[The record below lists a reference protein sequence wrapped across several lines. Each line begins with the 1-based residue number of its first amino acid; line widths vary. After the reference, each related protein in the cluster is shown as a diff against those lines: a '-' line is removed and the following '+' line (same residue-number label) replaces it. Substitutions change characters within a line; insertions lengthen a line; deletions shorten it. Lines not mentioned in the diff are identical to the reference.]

1 MSLSETIR
9 LTRQKA
15 LLNQEEFA
23 SKLHVSLASVSRWEI
38 GKSIPNIS
46 AMKAIKA
53 FCEENG
59 YSYELIENEWL
70 VSRMEGKK

>member
-1 MSLSETIR
+1 MSLSESIR

-23 SKLHVSLASVSRWEI
+23 KALNVSLASVNRWEV

-46 AMKAIKA
+46 AMKSIKA
-53 FCEENG
+53 FCEEQG
-59 YSYELIENEWL
+59 LSFEDIENEWIMARSGVL
-70 VSRMEGKK
+70 K

>member
-23 SKLHVSLASVSRWEI
+23 DALHVSLASVSRWEI
-38 GKSIPNIS
+38 GKSMDNVLTLPETD
-46 AMKAIKA
+46 AV
-53 FCEENG
+53 G
-59 YSYELIENEWL
+59 WQT
-70 VSRMEGKK
+70 

>member
-1 MSLSETIR
+1 MSLAEAIR
-9 LTRQKA
+9 MVRQKA

-23 SKLHVSLASVSRWEI
+23 TKLHVSLASVSRWEI

-53 FCEENG
+53 FCLENG
-59 YSYELIENEWL
+59 NSYELVESEWL
-70 VSRMEGKK
+70 SSRMEAKK